1 MRGLLAASR
10 CPVYAV
16 GGWADGY
23 TNAIPRL
30 LGGFRARAKG

>member
-1 MRGLLAASR
+1 MCEDYSDIEVA
-10 CPVYAV
+10 VYAV

-30 LGGFRARAKG
+30 LEGLPGPARA